1 MIGYHHGM
9 HRRFRYRRR
18 IRNAPIPAVYISY
31 CRATLQLFT
40 YTPRMKISSPIAKAA
55 FADMLPLFLP
65 ALPFALLFG
74 VMVVESGVPQLLGWS
89 SSVIMFGGSAQMTLI
104 TLVGE
109 GAAVSATVT
118 TTLIVTARH
127 VLYSVTLAPRFQTQP
142 GWFRWLGPYVL
153 IDQVFALTQVRD
165 LSDDTDF
172 RQYYLAAGFTFWA
185 MWVLF
190 TGLGIVLAPIIPA
203 SIGIEIAITLMFLG
217 LLLMAIKRRSQ
228 VVTALLSAGT
238 ALWFAHLDNQV
249 GLIIAVLVSLFVAT
263 IMEWRKA

>member
-1 MIGYHHGM
+1 
-9 HRRFRYRRR
+9 
-18 IRNAPIPAVYISY
+18 
-31 CRATLQLFT
+31 
-40 YTPRMKISSPIAKAA
+40 
-55 FADMLPLFLP
+55 
-65 ALPFALLFG
+65 
-74 VMVVESGVPQLLGWS
+74 
-89 SSVIMFGGSAQMTLI
+89 
-104 TLVGE
+104 
-109 GAAVSATVT
+109 
-118 TTLIVTARH
+118 
-127 VLYSVTLAPRFQTQP
+127 VTLAPRFQAQP